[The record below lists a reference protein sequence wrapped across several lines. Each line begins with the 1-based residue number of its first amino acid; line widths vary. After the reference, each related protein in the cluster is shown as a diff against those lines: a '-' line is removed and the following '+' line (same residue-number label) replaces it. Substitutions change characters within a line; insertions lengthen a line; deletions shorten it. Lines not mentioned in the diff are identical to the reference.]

1 MCGELI
7 EVRQWYTLS
16 IIRIQD
22 TVKDVT
28 SGHENPFA
36 IQEVVEILNSLKKK
50 TIYKLLQFGIL

>member
-1 MCGELI
+1 MCGEII

-28 SGHENPFA
+28 SDHENPSA
-36 IQEVVEILNSLKKK
+36 IQEVVEMLNSLKKK
-50 TIYKLLQFGIL
+50 TIYKLL